1 MILLKYYNKDKF
13 MGFLGKFL
21 GNNIEKENSSVSG
34 VEPIEESNGFLL
46 RTEEDI
52 EKIVELPLIG
62 ACKELYKKNIKT
74 VSSLANRKDVEGLF
88 AKEKEPSAYI
98 EIEKESL
105 SEENLEILKKIKKD
119 PRFDYLQVEGLK
131 DTTEKTI
138 MIYILLDKTG
148 FSVEDIIRST
158 KIFTDELK
166 EQEPLWII
174 KNHIYKIE
182 DLERKYGY
190 NEKTDPEMWK
200 EEGYYYDSES
210 ESFFESEDHFK
221 KYKKY
226 L

>member
-1 MILLKYYNKDKF
+1 
-13 MGFLGKFL
+13 MGFLEKFL
-21 GNNIEKENSSVSG
+21 GGGEKDNSSVSG
-34 VEPIEESNGFLL
+34 IEPIEESNDFLL

-62 ACKELYKKNIKT
+62 ACKELYEKNIKT
-74 VSSLANRKDVEGLF
+74 VSSSANRKDVEGLF
-88 AKEKEPSAYI
+88 TEEKEPSAYI

-119 PRFDYLQVEGLK
+119 PKFDYLRVEGLK
-131 DTTEKTI
+131 DTREKTI
-138 MIYILLDKTG
+138 MIHILLNKTG
-148 FSVEDIIRST
+148 FSTEDIIRSAKT
-158 KIFTDELK
+158 FTDELK

-174 KNHIYKIE
+174 KNHIYRIE

-190 NEKTDPEMWK
+190 KEKTNPDIWV
-200 EEGYYYDSES
+200 EEGYYYDPES
-210 ESFFESEDHFK
+210 ESFFESENHFK